1 MYSIVILGT
10 GNVATHMFQA
20 LQLSKNCTVIQVYNH
35 KKKSLL
41 KFENTVSIET
51 DISALKPADLY
62 LICLKDD
69 VIEYTAEQIKT
80 KAGII
85 AHTSGNQGLLTSP
98 KNSGVFYP
106 LQTFS
111 KTSELDYS
119 TIPFCLEANSEEN
132 LSLLK
137 SVASSISQ
145 HQYEISTTQRQTLH
159 LAAVF
164 VCNFTNHLYAVGEDI
179 CQQEHIPFDI
189 LKALIKE
196 TADKVQSQS
205 PSEVQTGP
213 AVRRDEKTITNHLK
227 QLNSEDYKAI
237 YNLMTTSILQK
248 HDKL

>member
-1 MYSIVILGT
+1 MYSIVILGS

-20 LQLSKNCTVIQVYNH
+20 FQSSKTCAVIQVYNH
-35 KKKSLL
+35 NKSSLL
-41 KFENTVSIET
+41 KFENSVSITT
-51 DISALKPADLY
+51 DISALEPADLY

-69 VIEYTAEQIKT
+69 VIESIAKQIKAKT
-80 KAGII
+80 GII
-85 AHTSGNQGLLTSP
+85 AHTSGNQSLLTSP

-137 SVASSISQ
+137 SIALSISQ
-145 HQYEISTTQRQTLH
+145 HQYEISTAQRQTLH

-164 VCNFTNHLYAVGEDI
+164 VCNFTNHLYAIGEDI
-179 CQQEHIPFDI
+179 CLQENIPFDI

-196 TADKVQSQS
+196 TSDKVQSQS
-205 PSEVQTGP
+205 PSEMQTGP
-213 AVRRDEKTITNHLK
+213 AVRNDEKTITNHLK
-227 QLNSEDYKAI
+227 QLNSKDYKAI
-237 YNLMTTSILQK
+237 YNLMTNSILQK